1 MLTGIVSATTY
12 IAADQNA
19 NGQYQIVY
27 TVNPDN
33 SQTFQAAG
41 VAYGTM
47 TVSDPP
53 PTTGQSTSQDVQ
65 MSGQYGYALVAAQD
79 SSGNQADSET
89 WLYNGDAD
97 VHQFAGVIQP
107 GADSSAQNQFGD
119 IPVPFTGAYAG
130 QCVYSRNA
138 SQIIADTDSE
148 AVDGSAADVN
158 AQATGLTP
166 PVETAAFTGDGGGYG
181 CSIFRVSQLAG
192 AFSPVSEPTTAF
204 SSVSHGFGDTAF
216 AYQDG
221 KIKGADSA
229 TVSTSATT
237 VNGLSSMVSA
247 TVNGGG
253 LPDSTGG
260 YSTDGYY
267 APSSLSFNM
276 YSSAKNQSEFT
287 SGYGVPV
294 GGSEYKVN
302 SEADIEASGTS
313 GSTATSAN
321 GPNGQ
326 TADVT
331 ANFVKDSYKNYGSPE
346 SKGNLDIDLS
356 ASAELNDHVTIT
368 KVENELSNLRGYEGN
383 VNASNSA
390 GDLDSS
396 VFDRLQ
402 ECRWRGGRCQ
412 QYRYWGSICQLG
424 SHLAIRNL
432 GAVKHENFNIIIR
445 IPPAVSPPGDRRGYC
460 RPCYPTGP

>member
-1 MLTGIVSATTY
+1 
-12 IAADQNA
+12 
-19 NGQYQIVY
+19 
-27 TVNPDN
+27 
-33 SQTFQAAG
+33 
-41 VAYGTM
+41 
-47 TVSDPP
+47 
-53 PTTGQSTSQDVQ
+53 
-65 MSGQYGYALVAAQD
+65 
-79 SSGNQADSET
+79 
-89 WLYNGDAD
+89 
-97 VHQFAGVIQP
+97 
-107 GADSSAQNQFGD
+107 
-119 IPVPFTGAYAG
+119 
-130 QCVYSRNA
+130 
-138 SQIIADTDSE
+138 
-148 AVDGSAADVN
+148 
-158 AQATGLTP
+158 
-166 PVETAAFTGDGGGYG
+166 
-181 CSIFRVSQLAG
+181 
-192 AFSPVSEPTTAF
+192 
-204 SSVSHGFGDTAF
+204 
-216 AYQDG
+216 
-221 KIKGADSA
+221 
-229 TVSTSATT
+229 
-237 VNGLSSMVSA
+237 MVSA

-396 VFDRLQ
+396 VFDN
-402 ECRWRGGRCQ
+402 CRSAGGVA
-412 QYRYWGSICQLG
+412 G
-424 SHLAIRNL
+424 
-432 GAVKHENFNIIIR
+432 V
-445 IPPAVSPPGDRRGYC
+445 VSN
-460 RPCYPTGP
+460 TGTGEVYASWAHTWPFVI